1 MNSSL
6 LRRFLPARFAV
17 AVFFGV
23 LFLLP
28 ANAQVNPKV
37 FQTGERLQYK
47 VKWLFFRLG
56 TIVVTTNR
64 IPENPTRFRVVLTL
78 ESNPDLFFISLH
90 NRYEGIVNSDPLRSE
105 GLVAREE
112 EGDDTL
118 ITVYAFHDSLH
129 QVFMEQKFE
138 KADTVLKSEL
148 RDSINAFFDGPSLFF
163 MARAMLHVDTTIT
176 APTMVQMNLFS
187 TDITFSQHR
196 EAISIGA
203 LDDDVDTKELHGKA
217 DFKGSTFGGF
227 SGEFTGW
234 FSNDSAAV
242 PIRAS
247 MNITLGSVVL
257 ELEQW
262 SRGDWKPPLAKEEE

>member
-1 MNSSL
+1 MNASL
-6 LRRFLPARFAV
+6 LRRFLPARIAV

-23 LFLLP
+23 LFLFP
-28 ANAQVNPKV
+28 ANAQVNTKV
-37 FQTGERLQYK
+37 FQSGERLQYK

-56 TIVVTTNR
+56 TIVVTTDQ
-64 IPENPTRFRVVLTL
+64 IPDHPNQFRVVLKL
-78 ESNPDLFFISLH
+78 DSSPGLFFISLH
-90 NRYEGIVNSDPLRSE
+90 NRYEGIVNTAPLRSE

-118 ITVYAFHDSLH
+118 ITVYAFHDSRH
-129 QVFMEQKFE
+129 EVFMEQKFE

-148 RDSINAFFDGPSLFF
+148 RDSIDAFFDGPSLFF
-163 MARAMLHVDTTIT
+163 MARAMLHIDTTII
-176 APTMVQMNLFS
+176 APTMVQMDLFT

-217 DFKGSTFGGF
+217 NFEGSTFGGF

-242 PIRAS
+242 PIRAA
-247 MNITLGSVVL
+247 MNITLGSVIL

-262 SRGDWKPPLAKEEE
+262 SRGDWNPPLAREEQ